1 MTIQIY
7 QGNDLRLPD
16 SDINVVIDVV
26 RAFTVAHYAFIQGAE
41 KILLAASVD
50 EAFTLKKKFPD
61 YLLAGEINGL
71 PIEQFE
77 LDNSPSNIVM
87 EDLTKRSIV
96 QKTTNGVK
104 AALHSLNTGTLL
116 VTGLSNAKATASYI
130 LLLAEKRSVNSVN
143 LIASHPSSDEDIAC
157 ADYIKSI
164 LLQKEEKLEKIQHRI
179 SNSDAVKKFFDPS
192 FPAFKPADIDYC
204 TKSLGSEFV
213 MRVTYEDVPTIRKE
227 IV

>member
-1 MTIQIY
+1 MNIQIY
-7 QGNDLRLPD
+7 QGNDLKLPD
-16 SDINVVIDVV
+16 SDINVVIDVI

-50 EAFTLKKKFPD
+50 EALTLKKKFPD

-87 EDLTKRSIV
+87 EDIKKRSIV
-96 QKTTNGVK
+96 QKTTNGVN
-104 AALHSLNTGTLL
+104 AALHSLNTNTLL
-116 VTGLSNAKATASYI
+116 VTGLSNASATARYI
-130 LLLAEKRSVNSVN
+130 LSLEKNGPIGLIN
-143 LIASHPSSDEDIAC
+143 LIASHPSSDEDMAC
-157 ADYIKSI
+157 ADYIKSM
-164 LLQKEEKLEKIQHRI
+164 LLHKEEELEKIQSRI
-179 SNSDAVKKFFDPS
+179 RNSAAVKKFFDPS
-192 FPAFKPADIDYC
+192 FPAFKPVDIDYC
-204 TKSLGSEFV
+204 IKPIWSEFV

>member
-7 QGNDLRLPD
+7 QGNDLRLLD

-26 RAFTVAHYAFIQGAE
+26 RAFTVTHYAFMRGAD

-50 EAFTLKKKFPD
+50 EAFALKKKFPA

-71 PIEQFE
+71 PIDHFE

-87 EDLTKRSIV
+87 EDLEKKSII

-116 VTGLSNAKATASYI
+116 VTGLSNARATASYI
-130 LLLAEKRSVNSVN
+130 LLLAEKRVVNSVN
-143 LIASHPSSDEDIAC
+143 LIASHPSSDEDMAC

-164 LLQKEEKLEKIQHRI
+164 LLQKEGKLDKVQHRI
-179 SNSDAVKKFFDPS
+179 RNSDAVKKFFDPAY
-192 FPAFKPADIDYC
+192 PAFKPVDIDFC
-204 TKSLGSEFV
+204 TKSLESEFV